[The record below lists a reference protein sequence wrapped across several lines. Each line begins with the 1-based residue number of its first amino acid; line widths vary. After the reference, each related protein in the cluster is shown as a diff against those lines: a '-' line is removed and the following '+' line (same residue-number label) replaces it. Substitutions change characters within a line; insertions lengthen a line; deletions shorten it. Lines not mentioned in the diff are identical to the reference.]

1 MFNFQF
7 FLKPDLKIVDEILK
21 KLVRE
26 DNFLSLTGNVV
37 IAILGIGG
45 FAFLA
50 RSLSIDVFGE
60 WVLFIT
66 GGSFVEMFRFGIT
79 NTGLIRFLSR

>member
-1 MFNFQF
+1 M
-7 FLKPDLKIVDEILK
+7 KILK

-37 IAILGIGG
+37 IAILGIG
-45 FAFLA
+45 ALRLA

-66 GGSFVEMFRFGIT
+66 EAPS
-79 NTGLIRFLSR
+79 

>member
-1 MFNFQF
+1 M
-7 FLKPDLKIVDEILK
+7 KILK

-45 FAFLA
+45 FAF
-50 RSLSIDVFGE
+50 GE
-60 WVLFIT
+60 KFIN
-66 GGSFVEMFRFGIT
+66 RCIW
-79 NTGLIRFLSR
+79 

>member
-1 MFNFQF
+1 M
-7 FLKPDLKIVDEILK
+7 KILK

-50 RSLSIDVFGE
+50 K
-60 WVLFIT
+60 FIN
-66 GGSFVEMFRFGIT
+66 RCIW
-79 NTGLIRFLSR
+79 